1 MPSLPRVPPFG
12 LASQGYPG
20 TAPCLVFPLCFLVPL
35 VANPLSCL
43 EPLQSFPS
51 SQLRTPNMALIVQK
65 YGGTSVGTPERILNV
80 ARRLLATQSEGNS
93 VVAIVSAMS
102 GVTDSL
108 IKLAKEVSNQPTER
122 EMDVLL
128 ATGEQTT
135 MALAAMAIQH
145 MGGKAVSLTGAQAGI
160 VTSGVH
166 TKAKIS
172 NVTPDQIQKHLS
184 DGAIVIIAGFQGET
198 SDGAI
203 TTLGRGGSDL
213 TAIAIASAID
223 ADACQI
229 FTDVDGVYTCDP
241 RIVPTAKKIEAISYD
256 EMLEMASSGS
266 KVMQS
271 RSVEFAKKFGVEF
284 EVRSSFNNNPGT
296 IVKEESAGME
306 QVVVRGVSIERN
318 QAKVTVAQVPD
329 KPGCA
334 ARLFTALADA
344 HVMVDVIVQNVSAS
358 GSTDIS
364 FTINRDELEKIGDLL
379 DRVALEIGAGEV
391 RKQDGISKLSVVGI
405 GMRTHSGVAAKL
417 FEALAKGGINIQ
429 MISTSE
435 IKIAVILDETKI
447 AEAAKLA
454 HTAFGLDQV

>member
-1 MPSLPRVPPFG
+1 
-12 LASQGYPG
+12 
-20 TAPCLVFPLCFLVPL
+20 
-35 VANPLSCL
+35 
-43 EPLQSFPS
+43 
-51 SQLRTPNMALIVQK
+51 MALIVQK
-65 YGGTSVGTPERILNV
+65 YGGTSVGNPERIMNV
-80 ARRLLATQSEGNS
+80 ARRLLEAQRAGNS
-93 VVAIVSAMS
+93 VVAVVSAMS

-108 IKLAKEVSNQPTER
+108 IKLAREVSVKPTER

-128 ATGEQTT
+128 STGEQTT
-135 MALAAMAIQH
+135 MALTAMAIQSL
-145 MGGKAVSLTGAQAGI
+145 GGKAVSLTGAQAGI
-160 VTSGVH
+160 VTNGVH

-172 NVTPDQIQKHLS
+172 NVTPDQIKKHLEES
-184 DGAIVIIAGFQGET
+184 AIVIVAGFQGET
-198 SDGAI
+198 SEGDI

-213 TAIAIASAID
+213 TAIALASALD

-271 RSVEFAKKFGVEF
+271 RSVEFAKKFGVTF

-296 IVKEESAGME
+296 TVKEESAGME
-306 QVVVRGVSIERN
+306 QVVVRGVSVERN
-318 QAKVTVAQVPD
+318 QAKVTVSQVPD

-344 HVMVDVIVQNVSAS
+344 HVMIDVIVQNVSAA

-364 FTINRDELEKIGDLL
+364 FTMNRDELEKIGDLL
-379 DRVALEIGAGEV
+379 DRVVIEIGAGKV
-391 RKQDGISKLSVVGI
+391 SKQDGIAKLSVVGI

-435 IKIAVILDETKI
+435 IKIAVILDEQMI
-447 AEAAKLA
+447 ADAAKLA
-454 HTAFGLDQV
+454 HTAFGLDAA

>member
-1 MPSLPRVPPFG
+1 
-12 LASQGYPG
+12 
-20 TAPCLVFPLCFLVPL
+20 
-35 VANPLSCL
+35 
-43 EPLQSFPS
+43 
-51 SQLRTPNMALIVQK
+51 MALIVQK
-65 YGGTSVGTPERILNV
+65 YGGTSVGNPERITNV
-80 ARRLLATQSEGNS
+80 AKRLLETQHAGNS
-93 VVAIVSAMS
+93 VVAVVSAMS

-108 IKLAKEVSNQPTER
+108 IKLAREVSSKPTER

-128 ATGEQTT
+128 STGEQTT
-135 MALAAMAIQH
+135 MALTAMAIH
-145 MGGKAVSLTGAQAGI
+145 AMGGKAVSLTGAQAGI
-160 VTSGVH
+160 VTNGVH

-172 NVTPDQIQKHLS
+172 DITPDQIKKHL
-184 DGAIVIIAGFQGET
+184 DQGEIVIVAGFQGET
-198 SDGAI
+198 SEGDI

-213 TAIAIASAID
+213 TAIALASAVD

-241 RIVPTAKKIEAISYD
+241 RIVPTAQKIQEISYD

-271 RSVEFAKKFGVEF
+271 RSVEFAKKFGVTF

-296 IVKEESAGME
+296 TVKEESAGME
-306 QVVVRGVSIERN
+306 QVVVRGVSVERN

-344 HVMVDVIVQNVSAS
+344 HVMIDVIVQNVSAS
-358 GSTDIS
+358 GTTDIS
-364 FTINRDELEKIGDLL
+364 FTMNRDELEKIGDLL
-379 DRVALEIGAGEV
+379 ERVAKEIGAGNV
-391 RKQDGISKLSVVGI
+391 SKQDGIAKLSVVGI

-435 IKIAVILDETKI
+435 IKIAVILDEAKI

-454 HTAFGLDQV
+454 HTAFGLDAA